1 MVKMENKTIL
11 DLESKIIFFKNR
23 LEKLK
28 FNKEQALINKEYDT
42 YYLYKGSCE
51 EIKCFLI
58 DLEIIYLNIIC
69 N

>member
-1 MVKMENKTIL
+1 MENKTIL
-11 DLESKIIFFKNR
+11 DLESKILFFKER
-23 LEKLK
+23 LENLR
-28 FNKEQALINKEYDT
+28 FLKEQALIKKEYDT

-51 EIKCFLI
+51 EIRCFLI